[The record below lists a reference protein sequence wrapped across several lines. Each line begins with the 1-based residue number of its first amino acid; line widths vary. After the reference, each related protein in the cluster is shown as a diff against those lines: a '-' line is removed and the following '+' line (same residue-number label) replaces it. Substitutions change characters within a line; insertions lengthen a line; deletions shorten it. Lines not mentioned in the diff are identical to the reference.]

1 LRGKERRL
9 ERNAGLF
16 SPLSSLDIS
25 LSIIYNDSE
34 EKTMIDILYR
44 ISIWALTA
52 LLLVLIVLI
61 SVVGVAESTL
71 RVLGIITSFFIL
83 SSVVLYVLKRKNS

>member
-1 LRGKERRL
+1 
-9 ERNAGLF
+9 
-16 SPLSSLDIS
+16 
-25 LSIIYNDSE
+25 
-34 EKTMIDILYR
+34 MIDILYR